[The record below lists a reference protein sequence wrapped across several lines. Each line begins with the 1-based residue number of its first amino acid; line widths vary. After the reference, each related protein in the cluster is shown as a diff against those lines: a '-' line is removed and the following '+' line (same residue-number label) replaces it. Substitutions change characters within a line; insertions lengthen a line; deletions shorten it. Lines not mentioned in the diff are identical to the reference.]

1 MANPRL
7 KQKLQE
13 LPDTPGVYIMRDRDG
28 QVVYVGKAK
37 SLKNRVKSYFQAESR
52 LAPKTAVQMRF
63 VEDLEWIVVSSA
75 EEALVLECN
84 LIKEYNPKYNIL
96 LRDDKHYPYL
106 CLTMTE
112 EYPRLITVRQ
122 VKNDGNRYF
131 GPYVSSGAM
140 KLTQK
145 LLSDIF
151 PLRDCGNAG
160 FKSRRRPCLNA
171 HIGRCLAPCTG
182 KVDKAAYREMCEQV
196 QLFLE
201 GKSGAILSRLNKQ
214 MQQASDELRF
224 EEAARLRDRIQAV
237 KMVQSRQYMDAGSDN
252 RDMLAVA
259 IPNDVNQSNN
269 DIAAVQIFFVREG
282 KVVGRE
288 HFFLQNPGRDSAGQ
302 VLAAFIC
309 QYYSGVDFI
318 PPELCLSA
326 EAPDMEDLAAWLGD
340 KRGGRVQLLAP
351 KIGEKKRLLDL
362 VGQNAKI
369 VLDRELEEQ
378 AYARAA
384 SGEALDEL
392 KVKLGL
398 PRAPWRIE
406 CFDNSHWQGTYTVS
420 AMVTFVGGKP
430 AKALYRHM
438 RIKSPTNGDDYMA
451 MREAVARRMGWY
463 LTQRQDLADGKIKLE
478 EAPMAELP
486 DLLVI
491 DGGKGQLAVAVDILE
506 TLGLDIP
513 VFGLAE
519 ENEWLYRPHDSEP
532 IILPK
537 SSHGLQLLQRV
548 RDEAHRFGITYQRR
562 LREKGQKASALDN
575 IPGIGEI
582 RRTALLKA
590 FGSLENIMAANEDE
604 LALVPGMNRRAAA
617 DLYEYLHRRNGE

>member
-1 MANPRL
+1 MVNPQLRE
-7 KQKLQE
+7 KLNQ
-13 LPDTPGVYIMRDRDG
+13 LPDSPGVYIMRDAEG

-37 SLKNRVKSYFQAESR
+37 SLKNRVRSYFQTESR
-52 LAPKTAVQMRF
+52 LAPKTAVQMRA
-63 VEDLEWIVVSSA
+63 VEELEWIVVSSA

-106 CLTMTE
+106 CMTLTE
-112 EYPRLITVRQ
+112 EYPRLITVRS

-131 GPYVSSGAM
+131 GPYVSSGAL

-151 PLRDCGNAG
+151 PLRSCSAQS
-160 FKSRRRPCLNA
+160 FKRRHRPCLNF

-196 QLFLE
+196 MLFLE
-201 GKSGAILSRLNKQ
+201 GKSGQISARLTKQ

-224 EEAARLRDRIQAV
+224 EEAAALRDRLQAV
-237 KMVQSRQYMDAGSDN
+237 KLVQSRQYMDAGSDN

-259 IPNDVNQSNN
+259 LPDTGEEL
-269 DIAAVQIFFVREG
+269 AAVQIFFVREG

-288 HFFLQNPGRDSAGQ
+288 HFFLQNPAGDGAGQ
-302 VLAAFIC
+302 VLAAFVC

-318 PPELCLSA
+318 PPEVCLSA
-326 EAPDMEDLAAWLGD
+326 DIPEPDALAAWLSD
-340 KRGGRVQLLAP
+340 KRGGRVSLSVP
-351 KIGEKKRLLDL
+351 KIGEKKRLLSL
-362 VGQNAKI
+362 VEQNARL
-369 VLDRELEEQ
+369 VLSRELEEA
-378 AYARAA
+378 AYAAA
-384 SGEALDEL
+384 AGGEALEEL
-392 KVKLGL
+392 RQALGL
-398 PRAPWRIE
+398 KKAPWRIE

-420 AMVTFVGGKP
+420 AMVTFQGGKP

-438 RIKSPTNGDDYMA
+438 RIKGQTNGDDYMA
-451 MREAVARRMGWY
+451 MREAVARRLGWG
-463 LTQRQDLADGKIKLE
+463 LSQREDLQNGRLKPE
-478 EAPMAELP
+478 EAPMAEWP
-486 DLLVI
+486 DLLLI

-506 TLGLDIP
+506 ALQLDIP

-519 ENEWLYRPHDSEP
+519 SEEWLYRPHDSTP

-575 IPGIGEI
+575 IPGIGDV
-582 RRTALLKA
+582 RRASLLKT
-590 FGSLENIMAANEDE
+590 FGSLQHIMAATEDE
-604 LALVPGMNRRAAA
+604 LALTPGMNRRAAA
-617 DLYEYLHRRNGE
+617 DLYAYLHKQEPKI

>member
-1 MANPRL
+1 MANPKL
-7 KQKLQE
+7 KEQLAQ
-13 LPDTPGVYIMRDRDG
+13 LPETPGVYIMRDADG

-37 SLKNRVKSYFQAESR
+37 SLKNRVRSYFQAESR
-52 LAPKTAVQMRF
+52 LAPKTAVQMR
-63 VEDLEWIVVSSA
+63 VVQELEWIVVSSA

-106 CLTMTE
+106 CLTMAE
-112 EYPRLITVRQ
+112 EYPRLIMVRS

-151 PLRDCGNAG
+151 PLRTCSDKS
-160 FKSRRRPCLNA
+160 FKHKRRPCLNF
-171 HIGRCLAPCTG
+171 HIKRCLAPCTG

-196 QLFLE
+196 ALFLE
-201 GKSGAILSRLNKQ
+201 GRSGAITARLNSQ
-214 MQQASDELRF
+214 MQQAAAELRF
-224 EEAARLRDRIQAV
+224 EEAAVLRDRLQAV
-237 KMVQSRQYMDAGSDN
+237 KLVQSRQYMDAGSDN
-252 RDMLAVA
+252 RDMLAA
-259 IPNDVNQSNN
+259 ALPEAGSE
-269 DIAAVQIFFVREG
+269 IAAVQIFFVREG

-288 HFFLQNPGRDSAGQ
+288 HFFLQNPGGDSAGQ

-318 PPELCLSA
+318 PPEICLLQ
-326 EAPDMEDLAAWLGD
+326 EAPDMDELAAWLGE
-340 KRGGRVQLLAP
+340 KRGGKVSLNVP
-351 KIGEKKRLLDL
+351 KIGEKKRLLSL
-362 VGQNAKI
+362 VEQNARL
-369 VLDRELEEQ
+369 VLARELEEQ
-378 AYARAA
+378 AYAEAA
-384 SGEALDEL
+384 GGEALEEL
-392 KVKLGL
+392 RRVLGL
-398 PRAPWRIE
+398 PKAPWRIE

-420 AMVTFVGGKP
+420 AMVTFLGGKP

-438 RIKSPTNGDDYMA
+438 RIKGQTNGDDYMA
-451 MREAVARRMGWY
+451 MREAVARRLGWG
-463 LTQRQDLADGKIKLE
+463 LKQREQLKAGSLKPE
-478 EAPMAELP
+478 EAPMAEWP
-486 DLLVI
+486 DLLLI

-506 TLGLDIP
+506 ALKLDIP

-519 ENEWLYRPHDSEP
+519 SEEWLYRPHDSEP

-575 IPGIGEI
+575 IPGIGEV
-582 RRTALLKA
+582 RRAALLKA
-590 FGSLENIMAANEDE
+590 FGSLEQIMAASEQE
-604 LALVPGMNRRAAA
+604 LALTPGMNRRAAA
-617 DLYEYLHRRNGE
+617 DLYEYLHKQDKA

>member
-1 MANPRL
+1 MVNPRL

-13 LPDTPGVYIMRDRDG
+13 LPDDPGVYIMRDKDG
-28 QVVYVGKAK
+28 QVIYVGKAK
-37 SLKNRVKSYFQAESR
+37 NLKNRVKSYFQAEGR

-63 VEDLEWIVVSSA
+63 VQDLEWIVVTSA

-106 CLTMTE
+106 CLTVTE
-112 EYPRLITVRQ
+112 EYPRLIMVRS

-145 LLSDIF
+145 LLADIF
-151 PLRDCGNAG
+151 PLRTCNGADL
-160 FKSRRRPCLNA
+160 KRKRRPCLNA

-201 GKSGAILSRLNKQ
+201 GKSAAITTRLTRQ
-214 MQQASDELRF
+214 MQQASDEMRF
-224 EEAARLRDRIQAV
+224 EEAATLRDRIQAV
-237 KMVQSRQYMDAGSDN
+237 KLVQSRQYMDAGSDN

-288 HFFLQNPGRDSAGQ
+288 HFFLQNPTGNDAGQ

-318 PPELCLSA
+318 PPEVCLSC
-326 EAPDMEDLAAWLGD
+326 EAPDMAELANWLSD
-340 KRGGRVQLLAP
+340 KRGGKVQLNAP
-351 KIGEKKRLLDL
+351 KIGEKKRLLSL
-362 VGQNAKI
+362 VEQNAKI
-369 VLDRELEEQ
+369 VLNREIEEQ

-384 SGEALDEL
+384 GGEALEEL
-392 KVKLGL
+392 RQKLEL
-398 PRAPWRIE
+398 PKAPWRIE

-438 RIKSPTNGDDYMA
+438 RIKGETNGDDYMA
-451 MREAVARRMGWY
+451 MREAVARRIGWG
-463 LTQRQDLADGKIKLE
+463 LSQREELKAGKLKPE
-478 EAPMAELP
+478 EAPMAEWP
-486 DLLVI
+486 DLLLI
-491 DGGKGQLAVAVDILE
+491 DGGKGQLAVVVDILE
-506 TLGLDIP
+506 TLGLNIP

-519 ENEWLYRPHDSEP
+519 ENEWLYRPHNSEP

-537 SSHGLQLLQRV
+537 SNHGLQLLQRV

-575 IPGIGEI
+575 IPGIGEV
-582 RRTALLKA
+582 RRTALLKT
-590 FGSLENIMAANEDE
+590 FGSLEHIMAATEEE
-604 LALVPGMNRRAAA
+604 LALTPGMNRRAAA
-617 DLYEYLHRRNGE
+617 NLYEYLHRQNKG

>member
-1 MANPRL
+1 MANPKL
-7 KQKLQE
+7 KEQLAQ
-13 LPDTPGVYIMRDRDG
+13 LPEAPGVYIMRDADG

-37 SLKNRVKSYFQAESR
+37 SLKNRVRSYFQAESR
-52 LAPKTAVQMRF
+52 LAPKTAVQMR
-63 VEDLEWIVVSSA
+63 VVQELEWIVVSSA

-106 CLTMTE
+106 CLTMAE
-112 EYPRLITVRQ
+112 EYPRLIMVRS

-151 PLRDCGNAG
+151 PLRTCSDKS
-160 FKSRRRPCLNA
+160 FKHKRRPCLNF
-171 HIGRCLAPCTG
+171 HIKRCLAPCTG

-196 QLFLE
+196 ALFLE
-201 GKSGAILSRLNKQ
+201 GRSGAITARLNSQ
-214 MQQASDELRF
+214 MQQAAAELRF
-224 EEAARLRDRIQAV
+224 EEAAVLRDRLQAV
-237 KMVQSRQYMDAGSDN
+237 KLVQSRQYMDAGSDN
-252 RDMLAVA
+252 RDMLAA
-259 IPNDVNQSNN
+259 ALPEAGSE
-269 DIAAVQIFFVREG
+269 IAAVQIFFVREG

-288 HFFLQNPGRDSAGQ
+288 HFFLQNPGGDSAGQ

-318 PPELCLSA
+318 PPEICLSN
-326 EAPDMEDLAAWLGD
+326 EAPDMDELAAWLGD
-340 KRGGRVQLLAP
+340 KRGGKVSLNVP
-351 KIGEKKRLLDL
+351 KIGEKKRLLSL
-362 VGQNAKI
+362 VEQNARL
-369 VLDRELEEQ
+369 VLARELEEQ
-378 AYARAA
+378 AYAEAA
-384 SGEALDEL
+384 GGEALEEL
-392 KVKLGL
+392 RRVLGL
-398 PRAPWRIE
+398 PKAPWRIE

-420 AMVTFVGGKP
+420 AMVTFLGGKP

-438 RIKSPTNGDDYMA
+438 RIKGQTNGDDYMA
-451 MREAVARRMGWY
+451 MREAVARRLGWG
-463 LTQRQDLADGKIKLE
+463 LKQREQLKAGSLKPE
-478 EAPMAELP
+478 EAPMAEWP
-486 DLLVI
+486 DLLLI

-506 TLGLDIP
+506 ALKLDIP

-519 ENEWLYRPHDSEP
+519 SEEWLYRPHDSEP

-575 IPGIGEI
+575 IPGIGEV
-582 RRTALLKA
+582 RRAALLKA
-590 FGSLENIMAANEDE
+590 FGSLEQIMAASEQE
-604 LALVPGMNRRAAA
+604 LALTPGMNRRAAA
-617 DLYEYLHRRNGE
+617 DLYEYLHKQDKA

>member
-1 MANPRL
+1 MAKAEL
-7 KQKLQE
+7 KE
-13 LPDTPGVYIMRDRDG
+13 LLNQLPESPGVYIMRDADG

-37 SLKNRVKSYFQAESR
+37 SLKNRVRSYFQAESR
-52 LAPKTAVQMRF
+52 LAPKTAVQMRV

-106 CLTMTE
+106 CLTLTE
-112 EYPRLITVRQ
+112 EYPRLIMVRS

-140 KLTQK
+140 KMTQK

-151 PLRDCGNAG
+151 PLRTCSN
-160 FKSRRRPCLNA
+160 KSFAHKKRPCLNF
-171 HIGRCLAPCTG
+171 HIGRCQGPCTG

-196 QLFLE
+196 ILFLE
-201 GKSGAILSRLNKQ
+201 GKSSAITARLQQQ

-224 EEAARLRDRIQAV
+224 EDAAALRDRIAAV
-237 KMVQSRQYMDAGSDN
+237 KLVQSRQYMDIGSDN

-259 IPNDVNQSNN
+259 LSPDESL
-269 DIAAVQIFFVREG
+269 AAVQVFFVREG

-288 HFFLQNPGRDSAGQ
+288 HFFLQNPQHTGAEAAGQ
-302 VLAAFIC
+302 VLSAFIM
-309 QYYSGVDFI
+309 QYYSGVDFM
-318 PPELCLSA
+318 PPEICLNEEMA
-326 EAPDMEDLAAWLGD
+326 DLPLLADWLSQ
-340 KRGGRVQLLAP
+340 KRGGKVSLSAP
-351 KIGEKKRLLDL
+351 KIGEKKRLLNL
-362 VGQNAKI
+362 VEQNAR
-369 VLDRELEEQ
+369 LALGRELEEQ
-378 AYARAA
+378 QYAAA
-384 SGEALDEL
+384 AGGEALEEL
-392 KVKLGL
+392 RQVLNL
-398 PRAPWRIE
+398 PKAPWRIE

-420 AMVTFVGGKP
+420 ALVTFLGGKP

-438 RIKSPTNGDDYMA
+438 RVKRETNGDDYLA
-451 MREAVARRMGWY
+451 MRESVARRMGWG
-463 LTQRQDLADGKIKLE
+463 LNQREQLKNGEIKPE
-478 EAPMAELP
+478 EAPMAEWP
-486 DLLVI
+486 DLLLI

-519 ENEWLYRPHDSEP
+519 ENEWLYRPYDSRP

-548 RDEAHRFGITYQRR
+548 RDEAHRFGVTYQRK
-562 LREKGQKASALDN
+562 LRERGQKASALDS
-575 IPGIGEI
+575 IPGIGPT
-582 RRTALLKA
+582 RRAALLRT
-590 FGSLENIMAANEDE
+590 FGSLEQIMAASEDE
-604 LALVPGMNRRAAA
+604 LALVESMNRRAAK
-617 DLYEYLHRRNGE
+617 DLYEYLHRSEGEK

>member
-1 MANPRL
+1 MVNPKLKKRL
-7 KQKLQE
+7 EE
-13 LPDTPGVYIMRDRDG
+13 LPDNPGVYIMRDKDG

-37 SLKNRVKSYFQAESR
+37 NLKNRVKSYFQAESR

-106 CLTMTE
+106 CLTVTE
-112 EYPRLITVRQ
+112 EYPRLISVRS

-151 PLRDCGNAG
+151 PLRTCSNQS
-160 FKSRRRPCLNA
+160 FRQKRRPCLNY

-201 GKSGAILSRLNKQ
+201 GKSGAITARLTRQ
-214 MQQASDELRF
+214 MQQAAEEMRF
-224 EEAARLRDRIQAV
+224 EEAAVLRDRIQAV
-237 KMVQSRQYMDAGSDN
+237 KLVQSRQYMDAGSDN

-259 IPNDVNQSNN
+259 LPNDVNQSNN
-269 DIAAVQIFFVREG
+269 GLAAVQIFFVREG

-288 HFFLQNPGRDSAGQ
+288 HFFLQNPTDGGAGQ

-318 PPELCLSA
+318 PPEICLSA
-326 EAPDMEDLAAWLGD
+326 EAPDMADLANWLSD
-340 KRGGRVQLLAP
+340 KRGGRVQVNVP
-351 KIGEKKRLLDL
+351 KIGEKKRLLSL
-362 VGQNAKI
+362 VEQNASI
-369 VLDRELEEQ
+369 VLNREIEER
-378 AYARAA
+378 AYADAA
-384 SGEALDEL
+384 SGEALEEL
-392 KVKLGL
+392 RQKLNL
-398 PRAPWRIE
+398 PKAPWRIE

-420 AMVTFVGGKP
+420 AMVTFIGGKP

-438 RIKSPTNGDDYMA
+438 RIKGETNGDDYMA
-451 MREAVARRMGWY
+451 MREAVARRMGWGIA
-463 LTQRQDLADGKIKLE
+463 QREDLREGRIKPE
-478 EAPMAELP
+478 EAPMAEWP
-486 DLLVI
+486 DLLLI

-519 ENEWLYRPHDSEP
+519 ENEWLFRPHESEP
-532 IILPK
+532 IVLPK

-575 IPGIGEI
+575 IPGIGEV
-582 RRTALLKA
+582 RRVALLKA
-590 FGSLENIMAANEDE
+590 FGSLEHIMAASIEE
-604 LALVPGMNRRAAA
+604 LALTPGMNRRVAA
-617 DLYEYLHRRNGE
+617 DLYEYLHKRESE